1 MPTILPIVQG
11 DADQAWTTDL
21 AGVIYLVRLRWNL
34 REAAWY
40 LDVLERDERTPI
52 VQGVKVVL
60 GAMLGRRAQ
69 HPLFHDGALIARD
82 TSGAAREATLEDMG
96 ARVELWY
103 FTRLELAAEVLGSER
118 P

>member
-1 MPTILPIVQG
+1 MPTILPIEQG

-21 AGVIYLVRLRWNL
+21 AGGIYLVRLRWNQ

-60 GAMLGRRAQ
+60 GAMLGRRAP
-69 HPLFHDGALIARD
+69 HALFRDGALIARD
-82 TSGAAREATLEDMG
+82 TSGAGREATLEDLG

-103 FTRLELAAEVLGSER
+103 FTRYELVAETFGSER